1 MRLVMIDNYD
11 SFTYNL
17 VQLFYEFDLEVLV
30 FRHDEIDLAAPAPQ
44 IAASMREKLAVFRE
58 QTLHPAPVVR
68 PELSEQ
74 DRAQLRALGYEAR
87 SRSEPPE
94 PAPLR

>member
-30 FRHDEIDLAAPAPQ
+30 FRHDEIDLAG
-44 IAASMREKLAVFRE
+44 IAALSPTGSASRR
-58 QTLHPAPVVR
+58 APR
-68 PELSEQ
+68 PRIR
-74 DRAQLRALGYEAR
+74 RASAKWSSPISIAR
-87 SRSEPPE
+87 SPSWGCAWDTRP
-94 PAPLR
+94 